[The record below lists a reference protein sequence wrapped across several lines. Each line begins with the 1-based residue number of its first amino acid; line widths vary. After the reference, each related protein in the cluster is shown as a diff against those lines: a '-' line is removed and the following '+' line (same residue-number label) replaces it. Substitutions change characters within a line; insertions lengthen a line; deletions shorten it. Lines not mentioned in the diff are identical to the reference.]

1 MYLGYYLPDSE
12 SDEGESEAFEDFSVL
27 SGESIEDLDVRDWGV
42 MTLRVST
49 PNDNYETVTKQVY
62 LDQPNEDWPLE
73 PITLQE
79 QE

>member
-1 MYLGYYLPDSE
+1 
-12 SDEGESEAFEDFSVL
+12 
-27 SGESIEDLDVRDWGV
+27 